1 MIINNPLKI
10 LILQPNE
17 QEVHDLV
24 RVILQI
30 NPKNKVYWAI
40 TLTEGLKIAQNTLLD
55 ILLLDLNQQDQLGY
69 KTFLKCRNILPH
81 LPIVIMASGGNEII
95 GEQAIR
101 SGAQDYI
108 VKAGLDAKHLSR
120 SLHFAKHRHDI
131 QQELQK
137 KHHALAESERKLVQI
152 QGISGLGTWEMDLLD
167 QNVKGNEQF
176 FHLLNFTASMKAIT
190 KATFIDRVYLEDRTK
205 VSEFFNGHDTS
216 QEVTNCDFRILIT
229 GKQMRYLSMASRVQ
243 VDESA
248 EKLVVLG
255 MIQDISERQAVKAL
269 YSEKLYLSKVME
281 LRDKMLNDIAFYIRT
296 PLFSIVNF
304 IYLLEDHPVRHQ
316 HRDAFKGLKASVDE
330 LQIYLNKLMNFS
342 GITKDGTPSAPKPF
356 DLHYD
361 LQMIKK
367 ILEYKNDEQPITCDV
382 QIQTDIPKF
391 VIGDASI
398 LYRILFNMQ
407 DFFKNMQSEKRKV
420 SIQIITD
427 THNKDWFNLR
437 IQCRDHYAYHQGFN
451 PNSWLEKSGMATTF
465 ESLPENENMGRVN
478 MITLASLTKAANGN
492 YQVTQLPGGS
502 LRFLISLPYQL
513 QSEEIIV
520 ASSQDWIEP
529 IRILLVEDHFL
540 NQIATRNVITSWS
553 EHITVDI
560 AENGLVAVE
569 KCRAYDYDLILM
581 DIQMPVMNGI
591 EASKKIRERSEIP
604 IIAMSAHA
612 SESESQRCR
621 DVGINDYLSK
631 PFKPEELKNKVF
643 KTLSVLR

>member
-10 LILQPNE
+10 LLLQSDE
-17 QEVHDLV
+17 QEVRDLV
-24 RVILQI
+24 RMINQI
-30 NPKNKVYWAI
+30 NPKNKVYSAF
-40 TLTEGLKIAQNTLLD
+40 TLLEGSRIAQNTNLD
-55 ILLLDLNQQDQLGY
+55 ILLLDLNLNDQQGY
-69 KTFLKCRNILPH
+69 KTFLNCRKSIPH
-81 LPIVIMASGGNEII
+81 LPIVILASGGNEII

-108 VKAGLDAKHLSR
+108 VKAGLDVKLLSR
-120 SLHFAKHRHDI
+120 TLHFAKHRHDI
-131 QQELQK
+131 QLELQK
-137 KHHALAESERKLVQI
+137 KNHALVENERKLIQL
-152 QGISGLGTWEMDLLD
+152 QGISGMGTWDMDLLE
-167 QNVKGNEQF
+167 QKIKGNEQF
-176 FHLLNFTASMKAIT
+176 FHLMDFTANMKAIS
-190 KATFIDRVYLEDRTK
+190 KAAFIDRVYQEDRPK
-205 VSEFFNGHDTS
+205 VVEFFNDLDTS
-216 QEVTNCDFRILIT
+216 QESSNFDFRILISGNQLRHLRMST
-229 GKQMRYLSMASRVQ
+229 RVQ

-248 EKLVVLG
+248 EKLVVIG
-255 MIQDISERQAVKAL
+255 IVQDISERSAIKAL

-281 LRDKMLNDIAFYIRT
+281 LRDNMLNDIAFYIRT

-316 HRDAFKGLKASVDE
+316 HRDAFNGLKASVDE
-330 LQIYLNKLMNFS
+330 LQLYLNKLMNFS
-342 GITKDGTPSAPKPF
+342 GIAKDGTPSTPKPF

-367 ILEYKNDEQPITCDV
+367 ILEYKNDEQAISCDV
-382 QIQTDIPKF
+382 QIQPDIPKF

-407 DFFKNMQSEKRKV
+407 DLFKNLQSDKRRV

-427 THNKDWFNLR
+427 THNKEWFNLR
-437 IQCRDHYAYHQGFN
+437 IQCRDHFAYHQGFN
-451 PNSWLEKSGMATTF
+451 PNSWLEKSHLSADYDA
-465 ESLPENENMGRVN
+465 LPESESMGRVN
-478 MITLASLTKAANGN
+478 MLTLASLTKAASGN
-492 YQVTQLPGGS
+492 YQVNQLPGGS

-520 ASSQDWIEP
+520 AAQQDWIEP

-540 NQIATRNVITSWS
+540 NQIATRNVVTSWS
-553 EHITVDI
+553 EYITVDI

-569 KCRAYDYDLILM
+569 KTREYTYDLILM

-591 EASKKIRERSEIP
+591 EASKKIRQRSDIP

-612 SESESQRCR
+612 SESESQRCK
-621 DVGINDYLSK
+621 DVGINEYLSK

-643 KTLSVLR
+643 KMVSVLR

>member
-1 MIINNPLKI
+1 MIINNPLNI
-10 LILQPNE
+10 LLLQSDE
-17 QEVHDLV
+17 QEVIDLV
-24 RVILQI
+24 RMIIQI
-30 NPKNKVYWAI
+30 NPKNKVFTSY
-40 TLTEGLKIAQNTLLD
+40 TLTEALKIAQNTTLD
-55 ILLLDLNQQDQLGY
+55 ILLLDLTVKDQLGY
-69 KTFLKCRNILPH
+69 KTFLKCRTSIPH
-81 LPIVIMASGGNEII
+81 LPIVLLASGGNEII

-108 VKAGLDAKHLSR
+108 VKASLDVKLLSR
-120 SLHFAKHRHDI
+120 TLHFAKHRHDI
-131 QQELQK
+131 QKELEK
-137 KHHALAESERKLVQI
+137 KNQLLSESERKLIQI
-152 QGISGLGTWEMDLLD
+152 QGIGGLGSWDMDLLE
-167 QNVKGNEQF
+167 QKIKGNEQF
-176 FHLLNFTASMKAIT
+176 FHLLDFTANMKAIS
-190 KATFIDRVYLEDRTK
+190 KAAFIDRVYLEDRPK
-205 VSEFFNGHDTS
+205 VVEFFNALDTS
-216 QEVTNCDFRILIT
+216 QESSHFDFRILIT
-229 GKQMRYLSMASRVQ
+229 GNQLRHLRMSTRVQ
-243 VDESA
+243 VDDMA

-255 MIQDISERQAVKAL
+255 IIQDISERQTIKAL

-281 LRDKMLNDIAFYIRT
+281 LRDSMLNDIAFYIRT

-316 HRDAFKGLKASVDE
+316 HRDAFNGLKASVDE

-367 ILEYKNDEQPITCDV
+367 ILEYKNDEQSIICDV

-407 DFFKNMQSEKRKV
+407 DLFKNLQSDKRRI
-420 SIQIITD
+420 SIQIIAD
-427 THNKDWFNLR
+427 THNKEWFNLR
-437 IQCRDHYAYHQGFN
+437 IQCRDHYAYNQGFN
-451 PNSWLEKSGMATTF
+451 PNSWLEKSNLSADF
-465 ESLPENENMGRVN
+465 ESLPESESLGRVN
-478 MITLASLTKAANGN
+478 MLTLASLTKAANGN
-492 YQVTQLPGGS
+492 YQVNQLPGGS

-513 QSEEIIV
+513 QSEEII
-520 ASSQDWIEP
+520 ATAQQDWIEP

-540 NQIATRNVITSWS
+540 NQIATRNVVTSWS

-569 KCRAYDYDLILM
+569 KTREYTYDLILM

-591 EASKKIRERSEIP
+591 EASKKIRERSDIP

-612 SESESQRCR
+612 SESESQRCK
-621 DVGINDYLSK
+621 DVGINEYLSK

-643 KTLSVLR
+643 KMVSVLR